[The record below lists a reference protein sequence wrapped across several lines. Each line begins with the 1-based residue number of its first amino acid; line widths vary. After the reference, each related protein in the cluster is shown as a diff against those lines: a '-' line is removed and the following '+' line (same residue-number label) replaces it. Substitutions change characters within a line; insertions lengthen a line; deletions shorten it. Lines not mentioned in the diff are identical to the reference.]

1 MSRMSATTMSL
12 SEVVSE
18 AQRLPLDAQVELAET
33 LLRGLRL
40 VLRGRRPEIVEAE
53 LRPLAGMG
61 EAELR
66 VLAHA
71 ILAPDYQEELSDL
84 LRKNREGELTK
95 KEERRLDALLADTD
109 QVALLKARALY
120 TLGLYEKAEEPGQ

>member
-12 SEVVSE
+12 SEVASE
-18 AQRLPLDAQVELAET
+18 AQRLPLDAQLELAET

-40 VLRGRRPEIVEAE
+40 VLHGRRPEIVEAE
-53 LRPLAGMG
+53 LRPLSGMG

-66 VLAHA
+66 VLANA
-71 ILAPDYQEELSDL
+71 ILAPDYQEELRDL

-95 KEERRLDALLADTD
+95 EETRRLDALLADAD

-120 TLGLYEKAEEPGQ
+120 TLGLYQKAEEPGQ